1 MNKTLRIACNT
12 FAVVHLVAGLSL
24 SAVAAYADE
33 LVVAKQV
40 EIGGTIATIACAE
53 EDVAKIDQRYKHCL
67 TIFDGDTEREIANT
81 YCKPLAVAQAC
92 SHKPITH

>member
-1 MNKTLRIACNT
+1 MNKTLRTACNT

-24 SAVAAYADE
+24 SAFAAVADE
-33 LVVAKQV
+33 LVLAQQV
-40 EIGGTIATIACAE
+40 EIAGTVATIACAE
-53 EDVAKIDQRYKHCL
+53 EDVAKIDQRYAACMA
-67 TIFDGDTEREIANT
+67 IFDGDTERNIANT